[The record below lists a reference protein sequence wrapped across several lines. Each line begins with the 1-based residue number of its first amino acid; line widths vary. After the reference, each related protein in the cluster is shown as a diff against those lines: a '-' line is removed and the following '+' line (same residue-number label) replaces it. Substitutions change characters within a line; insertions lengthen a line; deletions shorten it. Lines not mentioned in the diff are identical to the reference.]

1 MSKNVDLKS
10 VLYFEC
16 SEEELKKRLI
26 ERGKTSGRAD
36 DNEESIV
43 KRLKVFNDQ
52 TKPVIDFYGGLGKLQ
67 KINANRPVEEI
78 TKDVQQ
84 YLDSLGIFPSND

>member
-52 TKPVIDFYGGLGKLQ
+52 TKPVIDFYGRLGKLQ
-67 KINANRPVEEI
+67 SINANRPVEEI
-78 TKDVQQ
+78 TKDVEHH
-84 YLDSLGIFPSND
+84 LDTLGIFPSND